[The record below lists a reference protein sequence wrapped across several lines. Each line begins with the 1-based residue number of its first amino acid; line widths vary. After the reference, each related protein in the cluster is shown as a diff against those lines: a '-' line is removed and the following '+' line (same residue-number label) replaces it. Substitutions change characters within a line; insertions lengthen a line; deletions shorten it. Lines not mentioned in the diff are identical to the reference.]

1 MLPEYL
7 IRYDFDQSTG
17 GISTDEEQIIIGFST
32 QVKKGL
38 LMFITDNNT
47 KTEYISVEVNNNGM
61 KLTNRDIKSFILFT
75 LNFVFEFI

>member
-61 KLTNRDIKSFILFT
+61 KLTKQDIKSPTVFT
-75 LNFVFEFI
+75 LMFAFGFV